1 MIVERKPNGDYLAQA
16 EPSDTAPEQRETLL
30 VLLLWALGDSDC
42 SFLGEEYC
50 LGNAL
55 GMAADVYDYYSGKV
69 IRLPYSQVDKLAEG
83 KPITFYA
90 RDPEYDVGD
99 WVSVAGSCEPYEIVS
114 KTENGFLL
122 RSEYGEL
129 KAATMDEIAPYMD

>member
-42 SFLGEEYC
+42 SILGEEYC
-50 LGNAL
+50 LNNY
-55 GMAADVYDYYSGKV
+55 GMAVDVYDYYTGK
-69 IRLPYSQVDKLAEG
+69 IICLPYSQVDKLSEG

-90 RDPEYDVGD
+90 RDPEYSVGD
-99 WVSVAGSCEPYEIVS
+99 WVEIGDCIPYEIIDQEGNIF
-114 KTENGFLL
+114 TI
-122 RSEYGEL
+122 RSEEGQI
-129 KAATMDEIAPYMD
+129 KTVTMEDVSPYID

>member
-16 EPSDTAPEQRETLL
+16 ESSDTAPEQRETLL

-55 GMAADVYDYYSGKV
+55 GMAADVYGYYSGKV
-69 IRLPYSQVDKLAEG
+69 IRLPYSQVDRLAEG

-90 RDPEYDVGD
+90 RDPEYNVGD
-99 WVSVAGSCEPYEIVS
+99 WVEIGDCIPYEIIDQEGNIF
-114 KTENGFLL
+114 TI
-122 RSEYGEL
+122 RSEEGQI
-129 KAATMDEIAPYMD
+129 KTVTMEDVSPYID

>member
-50 LGNAL
+50 LKQLGYGRRRLRLLHGQGNLPAL
-55 GMAADVYDYYSGKV
+55 
-69 IRLPYSQVDKLAEG
+69 LA
-83 KPITFYA
+83 
-90 RDPEYDVGD
+90 
-99 WVSVAGSCEPYEIVS
+99 S
-114 KTENGFLL
+114 
-122 RSEYGEL
+122 
-129 KAATMDEIAPYMD
+129 